1 MTTLAI
7 VFATILGPILAVWA
21 SEIRQQRR
29 QFRDRKEW
37 VFRTLMSTRG
47 AKLRSE
53 HVEAINNI
61 EFAFPRKSCISVEDA
76 RSLYRKHLRHP
87 DSISQ
92 DQATSQ
98 AWARKLNDLFAEL
111 LYQMSLDLKIPFS
124 KSEITEESYHP
135 DAYIFDELMSKQIK
149 MLTLEVLKNER
160 SIQIYP
166 DFKEENMR
174 QLFIG
179 KHIFDKFAKDKENEE
194 KEKK

>member
-1 MTTLAI
+1 MTTIAI

-29 QFRDRKEW
+29 QLRERKEW

-47 AKLRSE
+47 AKLRSD

-111 LYQMSLDLKIPFS
+111 LFQMSLDLKVPFS

-135 DAYIFDELMSKQIK
+135 DAYIFEELMSKQIK
-149 MLTLEVLKNER
+149 MLALEVLKNER
-160 SIQIYP
+160 SIKVEPILTRENMKELYIGQHI
-166 DFKEENMR
+166 FSQLANQKKEE
-174 QLFIG
+174 
-179 KHIFDKFAKDKENEE
+179 EN
-194 KEKK
+194 K